1 MKRIFIS
8 CTVIFLFFISVINKA
23 SAQCTENFDAVTAP
37 ALPAGWS
44 AVTLTDCGSSNPWVT
59 STTTPDNGINT
70 AFVNAPGC
78 VSDEVLVSK
87 YFSITSAAAQL
98 TFRRKHELE
107 LNYDGLVL
115 EISIDGGSFVDI
127 LAAGGGFTA
136 GGYPATS
143 LWFGSNPI
151 GGRRAWTGSTS
162 GAFVTTTVTL
172 PASANGKIIA
182 LRWRRGT
189 DHIVSA
195 TGVFIDN
202 ITITGCSTPVLSCTQ
217 NFDGVT
223 APALPA
229 AWTAATALDCVN
241 SNPWVT
247 ASSTP
252 DSPPNSVFVNDP
264 DCVSDE
270 YLYSRLFQIV
280 SASAQITFRRNHD
293 LELNYDGMVL
303 EISIGGMPFTDILL
317 AGGSFVVGGYNAAIS
332 NCCGNPLSNRSA
344 WTGSSGGW
352 VTTTINLPVSANN
365 KSVVLRWRR
374 GTDNSVTG
382 TGAYIDGLSITGAV
396 CFTPCA
402 NTIILSPNGGSICS
416 SNQIVLTASGANG
429 NYEWYKNDVKIN
441 DAFGDTYT
449 AITGGIYYVRSMISG
464 CLVTSNVAVLE
475 PGTIVPGIT
484 GTGVYC
490 LGSSVS
496 IGMAVSQTDQEYTW
510 KRNGIAVNGPVS
522 GTGGSMSFNFTMDAG
537 RAGKYVVETT
547 KPGCIAAV
555 SDTVYI
561 GSPDITGLST
571 VTVCSDQAIIKW
583 NRVIPQFISQ
593 TYEYEITQSSSPTG
607 NSNYTADSVRSVT
620 SLIPSTQYYF
630 HIRSTCDLSGFGNW
644 TSISFTTSP
653 STSLT
658 LSPTTGSFCNNPS
671 PITITASGGGASYSW
686 FKDGSFIFGESGSSI
701 NATSGG
707 VYTATSTIGGCTLSS
722 NEAILE
728 SGSVPPNLGGTG
740 IYCLGESVNVG
751 IPVTELGQDY
761 TWRQNGLAV
770 YGPIGGN
777 GGNQSLQFNMIENR
791 AGAYYVE
798 STRPGCGVVYSG
810 TVYVG
815 FAKINNLMITGI
827 CANQVTFK
835 WSRVAPVSI
844 SQTYEYEVTQ
854 SSLPTGNG
862 TLTSDSS
869 ITVTSLNPS
878 AIYYIHVRAACNF
891 GSSFGDWTT
900 ISFTTSSSNFSL
912 SPTSGNVCNN
922 TLLLT
927 ASGNAT
933 IYEWYRDNNLIDG
946 ATGATYSAS
955 AAGTYRVE
963 TIFNGCRN
971 VSNNAVIT
979 ETTIV
984 DPIVDLGTIGVT
996 SRVYCAGAL
1005 VDIRITNSEL
1015 SQQYSWLRNGSLYSG
1030 PIGGNGGNQSL
1041 PIVMSSSQDATW
1053 TVRTSK
1059 AGCGDET
1066 SNAVFV
1072 DEARVT
1078 GLNTTVICSN
1088 QVSFEWNSIVT
1099 GENYQYVVNQSI
1111 TPPSNPVNP
1120 GTTSSTS
1127 ATVSSLLP
1135 STAYYIHM
1143 RAASGPDYTSFCST
1157 WTTISFSTLASNAI
1171 LVWTGAFD
1179 NSWTNPSNWACG
1191 QVPGPTSEVVIN
1203 GGLPNYPFITSNA
1216 TIKKLSV
1223 NPGASVTVEPGVT
1236 LTITSQ

>member
-8 CTVIFLFFISVINKA
+8 CTAIFLFLISVINKA
-23 SAQCTENFDAVTAP
+23 SAQCTENFDGVTAP
-37 ALPAGWS
+37 VLPDGWS
-44 AVTLTDCGSSNPWVT
+44 AVTLTDCGSSNSWVT
-59 STTTPDNGINT
+59 STNTPYNGINA

-107 LNYDGLVL
+107 QNWDGLVL
-115 EISIDGGSFVDI
+115 EISIDGANFVDI
-127 LAAGGGFTA
+127 LAAGGTFTA
-136 GGYPATS
+136 GGYPATALNS
-143 LWFGSNPI
+143 SVNPI
-151 GGRRAWTGSTS
+151 GGRRAWTGTTS
-162 GAFVTTTVTL
+162 NLFVTTTVTL
-172 PASANGKIIA
+172 PASANGKIVV

-189 DHIVSA
+189 DSIIPG
-195 TGVFIDN
+195 TGVYIDN
-202 ITITGCSTPVLSCTQ
+202 ITITGCSTPVFSCTQ

-223 APALPA
+223 VPALPA

-247 ASSTP
+247 VSSTP

-270 YLYSRLFQIV
+270 YLYSRLFQVV
-280 SASAQITFRRNHD
+280 SATAQITFRRNHD

-332 NCCGNPLSNRSA
+332 DCCGNPLSNRSA

-352 VTTTINLPVSANN
+352 VTTTINLPATANN
-365 KSVVLRWRR
+365 KSIVLRWRR
-374 GTDNSVTG
+374 GTDDSVPG
-382 TGAYIDGLSITGAV
+382 TGAYIDGLSISGAV

-402 NTIILSPNGGSICS
+402 NSIVLSPNGGSICT
-416 SNQIVLTASGANG
+416 SNSIILTASGPGAV
-429 NYEWYKNDVKIN
+429 YEWYRNDVKIDGVTGN
-441 DAFGDTYT
+441 TYT
-449 AITGGIYYVRSMISG
+449 ATTGGIYYVKSSISG
-464 CLVTSNVAVLE
+464 CFVTSNVSVLE
-475 PGTIVPGIT
+475 PGSIAPGIT

-496 IGMAVSQTDQEYTW
+496 IGMTVSQIGQEYTW
-510 KRNGIAVNGPVS
+510 KKNGLAVYGPVNGN
-522 GTGGSMSFNFTMDAG
+522 GGSLSYNFTMDAG
-537 RAGKYVVETT
+537 KTGNYVVETA
-547 KPGCIAAV
+547 KPGCTAAV
-555 SDTVYI
+555 SDTAYI
-561 GSPDITGLST
+561 GSPVITGLST
-571 VTVCSDQAIIKW
+571 ETVCPNQARVKW
-583 NRVIPQFISQ
+583 NRVIPAIVSNY
-593 TYEYEITQSSSPTG
+593 TYYEYEVTQSSSPTG
-607 NSNYTADSVRSVT
+607 NGNTTSDSIITVT
-620 SLIPSTQYYF
+620 TLTPSTLYYF
-630 HIRSTCDLSGFGNW
+630 HVRSYCEVSGFGNW
-644 TSISFTTSP
+644 NSISFATP
-653 STSLT
+653 AGIT
-658 LSPTTGSFCNNPS
+658 LSPTSGSFCNS
-671 PITITASGGGASYSW
+671 SSTITITASGGGPVYSW
-686 FKDGSFIFGESGSSI
+686 FKDGFLINGQTGSSI

-707 VYTATSTIGGCTLSS
+707 VYTATSTIGSCTFLS

-728 SGSVPPNLGGTG
+728 SATVVPNLGGTG
-740 IYCLGESVNVG
+740 IYCLGEFVNVG

-761 TWRQNGLAV
+761 TWRQNGVSV

-777 GGNQSLQFNMIENR
+777 GGNQSLQFNMVENR

-798 STRPGCGVVYSG
+798 STKPGCLAVYSS

-815 FAKINNLMITGI
+815 FAQINNLMTTGI

-854 SSLPTGNG
+854 SSLPSGNG
-862 TLTSDSS
+862 TSTSDSS

-878 AIYYIHVRAACNF
+878 SLYYIHVRAACNF

-912 SPTSGNVCNN
+912 SPTSGNICNN

-933 IYEWYRDNNLIDG
+933 VYEWYRDNNLIDG
-946 ATGATYSAS
+946 ATGATYNAS
-955 AAGTYRVE
+955 AAGTYRAE

-971 VSNNAVIT
+971 VSNNAVIS

-984 DPIVDLGTIGVT
+984 DPIVDLGTNGVT
-996 SRVYCAGAL
+996 SRVYCSGAL

-1015 SQQYSWLRNGSLYSG
+1015 SQQYSLYRNGSFYSG

-1041 PIVMSSSQDATW
+1041 VIAMSPSQDATW

-1078 GLNTTVICSN
+1078 GLNTTAICSN

-1120 GTTSSTS
+1120 GTTSSTT

-1171 LVWTGAFD
+1171 LLWTGAFD